1 MHAIQQSSWDR
12 DWLQQWRRETETYIK
27 LCCRFSACLDDV
39 ISVVTWHGA
48 TTRCDVIIDVL
59 TSTSAAAVSATTRC
73 RLSTEQPSG
82 NSRSPVS
89 ATHTYCRAGSDNAQ
103 IFSARSVSARWCTRV
118 RFRALQFARR
128 NVYPCA
134 SSRENASRGKYRRV
148 IGLQSHP
155 HPAIATQ
162 YRHLS
167 QTIKHCLISYCS
179 VHKLL
184 FWLTGLL
191 KQNCSKF
198 IVYRNIGIDI
208 WQCAC
213 SVQVTTKKILDIIN
227 RF

>member
-12 DWLQQWRRETETYIK
+12 DWLQQWRRETETYIT

-128 NVYPCA
+128 NVYLVH
-134 SSRENASRGKYRRV
+134 RRAKT
-148 IGLQSHP
+148 LR
-155 HPAIATQ
+155 AE
-162 YRHLS
+162 
-167 QTIKHCLISYCS
+167 
-179 VHKLL
+179 
-184 FWLTGLL
+184 
-191 KQNCSKF
+191 
-198 IVYRNIGIDI
+198 NIGGLSASNPTHTLLLQLNIAI
-208 WQCAC
+208 
-213 SVQVTTKKILDIIN
+213 SVKQ
-227 RF
+227 